1 MPVKR
6 GLQLLM
12 RSVILPEP
20 REGEELAKTLASLQ
34 SVWRLNGVLCN
45 CSYYLKVE
53 LEVPLDESIL
63 FVVFFSS
70 AYCNTNSLFLFLV
83 PRRLHN
89 ATPGLLISGHSF
101 TQRDWLELTL
111 FSCGLGRGSRTFRHF
126 KMSPRLLPDVN

>member
-63 FVVFFSS
+63 FVVFFRQPTVTQTAFFCSSCRGVSTMRHPVCSS
-70 AYCNTNSLFLFLV
+70 AVTLSLSVIGWNSLSSLV
-83 PRRLHN
+83 GWGGGQ
-89 ATPGLLISGHSF
+89 GLSDIL
-101 TQRDWLELTL
+101 
-111 FSCGLGRGSRTFRHF
+111 
-126 KMSPRLLPDVN
+126 K